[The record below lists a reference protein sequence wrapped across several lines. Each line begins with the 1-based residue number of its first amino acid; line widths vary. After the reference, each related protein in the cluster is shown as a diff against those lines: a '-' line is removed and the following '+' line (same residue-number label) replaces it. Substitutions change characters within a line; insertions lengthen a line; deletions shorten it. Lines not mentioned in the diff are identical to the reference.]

1 MNSSNFGTTD
11 YVVINS
17 NNTLKVCF
25 NKLTYQGSALWVE
38 DSLEKTLPSFVLQFA
53 IILALNRLLFV
64 VAEQYHVP
72 RIVAN
77 IFVSAFSTYHH

>member
-1 MNSSNFGTTD
+1 
-11 YVVINS
+11 
-17 NNTLKVCF
+17 
-25 NKLTYQGSALWVE
+25 VE